1 MTIQELYKPK
11 NINDIIGNKKSIVY
25 IRDWLENYEKVQHFL
40 SENGLL
46 KKSSKGRKK
55 KLNNINQQELEFS
68 KRKGNLLITG
78 IHGSGKSTIINII
91 LDEYNYDIINLN
103 NLDPKVKITNE
114 LMVKL
119 KNNTLKNI
127 VLLIDDLE
135 SIITLNDKNG
145 LFNIIKE
152 NNYKRWFPII
162 IVTNNQHNKQ
172 LNEIKKYSN
181 EVKIFTPF
189 KNEIYAWIYYIIKK
203 ENINLDNSLINK
215 FIDYCQND
223 LRKILIQLNE
233 LKINYYNN
241 KIDEKIL
248 DQFMNIMKQK
258 DLDFDLYKATSKLLS
273 NYTNI
278 ESCLELYETEKVLL
292 PLMIHEN
299 YYKFINNN
307 HYYDI
312 INNLSTADLLE
323 NYIYGEQ
330 NWDLLELHGIIS
342 CAIPSYLINKFK
354 NDKTNQSL
362 VFAADLNRTS
372 VKKMNKKNISKTNN
386 SLSNNSQSNIR
397 NKSIDEFIYMGE
409 IINKLNKNGKINID
423 NIGDYNNIVKIN
435 KLKNINSKI

>member
-1 MTIQELYKPK
+1 MSIQEIYKPK
-11 NINDIIGNKKSIVY
+11 NINDIIGNKKSIHY
-25 IRDWLENYEKVQHFL
+25 IRDWLENYINVQEFL

-55 KLNNINQQELEFS
+55 KLVNINSQELEFS

-78 IHGSGKSTIINII
+78 IHGTGKSTIINII
-91 LDEYNYDIINLN
+91 LNEYNFDIINMN
-103 NLDPKVKITNE
+103 NLDPKTKINNE

-119 KNNTLKNI
+119 KNNSLTKL

-145 LFNIIKE
+145 LFNIIKD

-162 IVTNNQHNKQ
+162 IITNNQHNKQ

-181 EVKIFTPF
+181 EVKIFSPF
-189 KNEIYAWIYYIIKK
+189 KNEIYSWIFNIIKK
-203 ENINLDNSLINK
+203 ENINFDNNLIDK

-233 LKINYYNN
+233 LKINFNN
-241 KIDEKIL
+241 
-248 DQFMNIMKQK
+248 QFINNQLFEEFMDIMKQK
-258 DLDFDLYKATSKLLS
+258 DLDFDLYKATNKLL
-273 NYTNI
+273 TDFKTI
-278 ESCLELYETEKVLL
+278 DGCLELYETEKVLV

-299 YYKFINNN
+299 YYKFIKDNY
-307 HYYDI
+307 YYDI
-312 INNLSTADLLE
+312 INNLSIADILE

-354 NDKTNQSL
+354 NNKSNQTL

-372 VKKMNKKNISKTNN
+372 VKKMNKKNITKTNN
-386 SLSNNSQSNIR
+386 SLSNSNQNIR

-409 IINKLNKNGKINID
+409 IINKLNKNGKIKID
-423 NIGDYNNIVKIN
+423 NIGNYNNIVKIN